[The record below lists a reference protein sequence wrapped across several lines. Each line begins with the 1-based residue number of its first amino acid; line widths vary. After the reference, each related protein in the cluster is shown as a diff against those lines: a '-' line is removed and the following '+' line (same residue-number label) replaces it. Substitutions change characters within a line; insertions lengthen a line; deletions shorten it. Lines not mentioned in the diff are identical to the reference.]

1 MVKVLLEEID
11 SVYYRD
17 GKLSTSVEIKLIFH
31 LAVNSRLTKEGC
43 KRYTL
48 SKICRGD
55 SGFLY

>member
-1 MVKVLLEEID
+1 MVKVLLEEIERID
-11 SVYYRD
+11 YRD
-17 GKLSTSVEIKLIFH
+17 RELSADVEIKLIFH
-31 LAVNSRLTKEGC
+31 LAVNSRLMKEGC